1 MDIGEGVS
9 GGITHGAFTQKVV
22 VTEVPQFFLLQ
33 LGY

>member
-1 MDIGEGVS
+1 MDIGDGVN
-9 GGITHGAFTQKVV
+9 GGITRSAFTQKVA